1 MAGTDGQPTDHDAAL
16 DAGLAGL
23 RNHGII
29 AGFGIP
35 GREVANLLD
44 DRGVPFVVVE
54 MNPQTVQRTAK
65 AGLNII
71 HGDIATEPVLRAA
84 GVDRATLLALAIPD
98 DAAVLR
104 TIDLA
109 RRLNPHVRILARCR
123 RVSAAIEATRRGAD
137 DVVSEEQIIGAEFAR
152 LTGPLLDR

>member
-1 MAGTDGQPTDHDAAL
+1 MGVNPDSSAAP
-16 DAGLAGL
+16 AAFA
-23 RNHGII
+23 IV

-35 GREVANLLD
+35 GREVVNLLE

-54 MNPQTVQRTAK
+54 LNPLTVQRTAK
-65 AGLNII
+65 ARLNII

-84 GVDRATLLALAIPD
+84 GIDRATLLALAIPD

-109 RRLNPHVRILARCR
+109 RRLNPAVRILARCR
-123 RVSAAIEATRRGAD
+123 RVSTALEATRRGAH

-152 LTGPLLDR
+152 LAVPLLPR